1 MNLDRRTVLK
11 GAALGGLAG
20 VGLSVSGLSLA
31 NGALGGQPPIRR
43 PDLLLVAAGAE
54 SAFVQGAQ
62 AAAGG
67 QRLAVERCTADLAYL
82 RSVEQRLRSGKPL
95 RLIGLV
101 DDASAELL
109 VELARSAGARVQWL
123 GQHSA
128 SANASQHRVLS
139 AEAAHGCA
147 AQLGQQLNA
156 CGSGF
161 VLHEQ
166 RPLGGREPLALAA
179 RQRQAGVSSQWATT
193 LGFALAALGTPHTA
207 TAPLVATS
215 APLRGHFVS
224 FSIET

>member
-1 MNLDRRTVLK
+1 MHLNRRSVLK
-11 GAALGGLAG
+11 GAALGSIAG

-31 NGALGGQPPIRR
+31 NGVLGGQPPIRR

-67 QRLAVERCTADLAYL
+67 HRLTVERCTPDLAYL

-109 VELARSAGARVQWL
+109 VDLARSAGARVQWL
-123 GQHSA
+123 GQHNA
-128 SANASQHRVLS
+128 GAGASQHRVLS

-161 VLHEQ
+161 SLQEQ

-179 RQRQAGVSSQWATT
+179 RQRQAGESSQWATA